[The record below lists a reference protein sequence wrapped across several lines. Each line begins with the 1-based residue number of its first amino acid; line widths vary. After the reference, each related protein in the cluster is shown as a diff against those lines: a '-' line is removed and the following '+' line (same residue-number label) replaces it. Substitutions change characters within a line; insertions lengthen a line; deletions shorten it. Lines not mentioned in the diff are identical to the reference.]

1 MITETL
7 TPHPYAACYP
17 LVSGTL
23 EESLYESIKVNGLR
37 QPIVLW
43 RDEARDKTWLIDGR
57 NRYRALCQIYGGV
70 SDEQVIWRDYES
82 DEAVR
87 LAVLDYNE
95 NRRQMSTAQ
104 KSVVAGRII
113 EARAQLFT
121 ELNTLSA
128 KSSSDSVESKVEA
141 EQIQEG
147 IDHSDEAPFDTEES
161 TRESDGS
168 SNHDQP
174 SSIVSVPKK
183 VECPPEIRREVAS
196 TLGIGPKTAQRGAAV
211 VSRKVPKLVDALEE
225 GLVSIEA
232 AYTLTQLDD
241 DELEAVITQGK
252 EVMREKARE
261 LKGAEKVAK
270 EEKKQNAILGD
281 IEVDKLVVSWTEKQ
295 GTESQSYTLEIED
308 PKQLSTLLMTL
319 TKLGLRGKT
328 DTEAE
333 NTEAQNT
340 VTESTEEA

>member
-1 MITETL
+1 MISETL

-57 NRYRALCQIYGGV
+57 NRHRALCQLNGGV
-70 SDEQVIWRDYES
+70 SEEQVIWRDYES

-121 ELNTLSA
+121 ELQALPVEKEQSEDPNDSIQTEEALSQQG
-128 KSSSDSVESKVEA
+128 EA
-141 EQIQEG
+141 ESNEP
-147 IDHSDEAPFDTEES
+147 PFDTDES
-161 TRESDGS
+161 ALA
-168 SNHDQP
+168 SNSP
-174 SSIVSVPKK
+174 SALITAPKK
-183 VECPPEIRREVAS
+183 AECPPEVRREVAS

-211 VSRKVPKLVDALEE
+211 VGRGAPKLVDALEE

-241 DELEAVITQGK
+241 DELEAVVAQGK

-261 LKGAEKVAK
+261 LKGAEKAAR

-281 IEVDKLVVSWTEKQ
+281 IEVDKLVLTWTEKQ
-295 GTESQSYTLEIED
+295 GNDSQSYHLEIED
-308 PKQLSTLLMTL
+308 PQHLSTLLMTL
-319 TKLGLRGKT
+319 TKLGLRGQT
-328 DTEAE
+328 HETSSEELDA
-333 NTEAQNT
+333 
-340 VTESTEEA
+340 EEAGSTSPAPETV

>member
-1 MITETL
+1 MIEETL

-23 EESLYESIKVNGLR
+23 EESLYESIKLNGLR

-43 RDEARDKTWLIDGR
+43 RDSSRSKLWLIDGR

-70 SDEQVIWRDYES
+70 SEKQVIWQSYNN

-113 EARAQLFT
+113 EARSKLFITLNELKTNQGTDESSLREVDTLAQLASTGQDDEPPF
-121 ELNTLSA
+121 
-128 KSSSDSVESKVEA
+128 ESMISGA
-141 EQIQEG
+141 IIQHKDN
-147 IDHSDEAPFDTEES
+147 I
-161 TRESDGS
+161 
-168 SNHDQP
+168 
-174 SSIVSVPKK
+174 
-183 VECPPEIRREVAS
+183 ECPPEVRREVAS

-211 VSRKVPKLVDALEE
+211 VSRGAPKLVDALEE
-225 GLVSIEA
+225 GLVSVEA

-241 DELEAVITQGK
+241 DELESVVTQGK

-270 EEKKQNAILGD
+270 ERKHQNTVLGD
-281 IEVDKLVVSWTEKQ
+281 IEVDKVCLNWVERSDE
-295 GTESQSYTLEIED
+295 GTRHFNLEVDEPETLN
-308 PKQLSTLLMTL
+308 QLLMML
-319 TKLGLRGKT
+319 TQLGLRGEHIEEAKV
-328 DTEAE
+328 EAE
-333 NTEAQNT
+333 E
-340 VTESTEEA
+340 